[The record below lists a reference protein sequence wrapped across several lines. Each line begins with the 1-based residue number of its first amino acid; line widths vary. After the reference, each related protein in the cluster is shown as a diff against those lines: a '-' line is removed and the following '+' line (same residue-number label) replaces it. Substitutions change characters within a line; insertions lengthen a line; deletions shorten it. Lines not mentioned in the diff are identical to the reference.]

1 MTAFVANE
9 MSALGIAGMIVKHH
23 TSRKE
28 VGDVLLS
35 GASRR
40 AGNESTRGDIES
52 DER

>member
-9 MSALGIAGMIVKHH
+9 MSAQGVAGMIVKDH

-28 VGDVLLS
+28 GRDVLLS
-35 GASRR
+35 SASRG